1 LPSSHETNRYWLF
14 PGPVRLASY
23 RRQLDD
29 METER
34 LAEQVNLAARLL
46 AEYGDR
52 TALFDEVT
60 PLAKQELVARATQ
73 QQFYTVLL
81 ADDSPQRTREPGRR
95 TARLATSG

>member
-1 LPSSHETNRYWLF
+1 MKPTGIWLF

-52 TALFDEVT
+52 
-60 PLAKQELVARATQ
+60 
-73 QQFYTVLL
+73 
-81 ADDSPQRTREPGRR
+81 
-95 TARLATSG
+95 